1 MKIHQILGYCLIV
14 FFFISCKKEISNEIL
29 TEQEQQEIILLEQ
42 ISKQNPI
49 NALIKCD
56 SILSNSQSVNFKA
69 KVTFY
74 KAEAYRTNNDY
85 NGALKYYVLA
95 LNHFKKIDDFA
106 FQIKTL
112 NGMSFANTLKENY
125 VTAANLANESLKIA
139 EKKELKKLIASSHN
153 VISFIH
159 YSNSN
164 YKKAIYHVLKTE
176 KIHSEQTDVI
186 ALSSMYNNL
195 IILYTKLND
204 FDNALKFNEK
214 LLELIK
220 KNNLTEVEG
229 KFYNNTG
236 GLYQSFGENE
246 KAIINYKKAIEVNRQ
261 SEKNSSIPNQNIADI
276 QFENGKNTLAK
287 KNYLL
292 ALQIDEKISNLPRIA
307 MALKGLVNVCESNND
322 YKNAIGYQRKFDS
335 VNQYINKNKADENI
349 RMLENQNKLKESKQL
364 IENKNR
370 EVKNTRLIIIT
381 LIILFLFIT
390 LYSIQRLKAIKLK
403 NEKNK
408 ILLEQKVLR
417 SQMNPHFIFNALSAI
432 QNSLLDNEPIK
443 SASYLSKFAKLI
455 RQNFDFIDK
464 KSIFL
469 HEEIDALK
477 NYIST
482 QKLRFND
489 KFNCDFNIADNIDVN
504 VVKIPPL
511 LLQPFVENSIE
522 HGFKNKHDKGKIS
535 INISAKPHYI
545 CYEIIDNGNGFNT
558 AIKDK
563 KLHSFNVFIKRLQL
577 LGREDE
583 KTVKVNSSDKGT
595 SIKFCL
601 KQ

>member
-1 MKIHQILGYCLIV
+1 
-14 FFFISCKKEISNEIL
+14 
-29 TEQEQQEIILLEQ
+29 
-42 ISKQNPI
+42 
-49 NALIKCD
+49 
-56 SILSNSQSVNFKA
+56 
-69 KVTFY
+69 
-74 KAEAYRTNNDY
+74 
-85 NGALKYYVLA
+85 
-95 LNHFKKIDDFA
+95 
-106 FQIKTL
+106 
-112 NGMSFANTLKENY
+112 
-125 VTAANLANESLKIA
+125 
-139 EKKELKKLIASSHN
+139 
-153 VISFIH
+153 
-159 YSNSN
+159 
-164 YKKAIYHVLKTE
+164 
-176 KIHSEQTDVI
+176 
-186 ALSSMYNNL
+186 
-195 IILYTKLND
+195 
-204 FDNALKFNEK
+204 
-214 LLELIK
+214 
-220 KNNLTEVEG
+220 
-229 KFYNNTG
+229 
-236 GLYQSFGENE
+236 
-246 KAIINYKKAIEVNRQ
+246 
-261 SEKNSSIPNQNIADI
+261 
-276 QFENGKNTLAK
+276 
-287 KNYLL
+287 
-292 ALQIDEKISNLPRIA
+292 